1 MNCYSFLNWR
11 SQFWDQPLSIL
22 CVHPEGHDFGL
33 DPTWRWTEWQRY
45 LSRSSSSWHGAPG
58 TDSPR
63 LFWSGS
69 VMNESTKYRS
79 TSSAALQKCIWSP
92 SIFNLTVL
100 VLRISWNHSFLK
112 SSLPRSNLPKK
123 HFFGE
128 KVFAANWFC
137 PPCADCVKSYQ
148 TPVWEQKVRFIQGLA
163 DEQEQPDMNVLCS
176 SNPKFKL
183 IELWRILR
191 KNEGQGMNFWDLPY
205 L

>member
-1 MNCYSFLNWR
+1 MNCYGFLNWR

-58 TDSPR
+58 KDSPR

-100 VLRISWNHSFLK
+100 VLRISWNHSFFK
-112 SSLPRSNLPKK
+112 EFFAQIESSKKTFFLRKGLCCELVLPTVCRLREVLPDPRVGAKGALYPRSCWRAGATR
-123 HFFGE
+123 HE
-128 KVFAANWFC
+128 
-137 PPCADCVKSYQ
+137 CAMLK
-148 TPVWEQKVRFIQGLA
+148 
-163 DEQEQPDMNVLCS
+163 
-176 SNPKFKL
+176 
-183 IELWRILR
+183 
-191 KNEGQGMNFWDLPY
+191 
-205 L
+205 